1 MTYYKKKYKIN
12 MDEYFNSTKYG
23 NMNISL
29 PNYPKLKLSEVDYI
43 CKTINQFFLNNENKK
58 N

>member
-12 MDEYFNSTKYG
+12 TDEYFNSTKYG
-23 NMNISL
+23 NTNISL

-43 CKTINQFFLNNENKK
+43 CKEINQFFQKNEK
-58 N
+58 

>member
-12 MDEYFNSTKYG
+12 IDDYFNGMKYG

-29 PNYPKLKLSEVDYI
+29 PNYPKLRLSEVDMI
-43 CKTINQFFLNNENKK
+43 CNTINQFYLKYEK
-58 N
+58 